1 MSKLLHLPIKP
12 AATNLPQIAPRRVN
26 PIPMALSLALGSL
39 RVSWRVRS
47 IKRRGRLNLIL
58 TSYRHVLRAW
68 RLARRAWR

>member
-1 MSKLLHLPIKP
+1 MTKLLPLPIQP

-39 RVSWRVRS
+39 RVSWRVRAM
-47 IKRRGRLNLIL
+47 KRRGRLHLIL
-58 TSYRHVLRAW
+58 TAPRHILRAW